1 LKCVSA
7 FFFGEC
13 HHAQVYCRL
22 GIG

>member
-1 LKCVSA
+1 LKCVGA

-13 HHAQVYCRL
+13 NHAQVYCRL